1 MSIPFG
7 RRPSA
12 ALLALSLLG
21 LSECHAS
28 PKAAGE
34 VGNPVPNPNEKI
46 DGPALATVLLTGDGW
61 GEYAP
66 CG

>member
-1 MSIPFG
+1 MSIPLS

-21 LSECHAS
+21 LTECHKS
-28 PKAAGE
+28 PKTAVE
-34 VGNPVPNPNEKI
+34 VPSPNEKI